1 MKRSTHA
8 AFMFIRPMCSNIRWC
23 GRATSMTKTAII
35 VGLCMAI
42 LLGLPARDAFAKK
55 PLPASY
61 TGNFTVIVSGFWA
74 GQGSAT
80 VTAGS
85 VQISAT
91 VTDDAGNSGTLIAN
105 GLALVDN
112 HFSGTGTILGQNMTV
127 EGRVEGAD
135 PNPPAGKGKGKG
147 KGKNSDDDSI
157 VTNARIGATFAAGP
171 HGGRVAGSRG
181 P

>member
-8 AFMFIRPMCSNIRWC
+8 MFMFIRPMRRSICWRR
-23 GRATSMTKTAII
+23 RAKSMTKAAII
-35 VGLCMAI
+35 MSWCVAV

-55 PLPASY
+55 PLPASF

-74 GQGSAT
+74 GKGIAT

-85 VQISAT
+85 VQINAT
-91 VTDDAGNSGTLIAN
+91 VTDDAGNSGTLIAT
-105 GLALVDN
+105 GLLVDT
-112 HFSGTGTILGQNMTV
+112 HFSGTGTVLGQNMTV

-135 PNPPAGKGKGKG
+135 PNPSAGKGKGKG
-147 KGKNSDDDSI
+147 RGKNSDDDS
-157 VTNARIGATFAAGP
+157 VLTNARIGATFFAGP